1 VEFHPPNTMARGLG
15 WTHSTFK
22 PGDPITIYGHPEK
35 KGLPIINGMHS
46 LRPVKV
52 TFPSGQ
58 VVTVDPPG
66 Y

>member
-1 VEFHPPNTMARGLG
+1 MARGVG
-15 WTHSTFK
+15 WTHNTFK
-22 PGDPITIYGHPEK
+22 PGEPITIYGHPEK
-35 KGLPIINGMHS
+35 KGLPIINGMRS

-58 VVTVDPPG
+58 IVTVDPPG